1 MQEAQYERLIDRFLA
16 GEATER
22 ESQEL
27 EAWLQVS
34 SEHRQIFAE
43 AETLWQNT
51 TAPEPANVPKFEDFW
66 QTIEARLDEEKAP
79 ARARVIPLNRPTARQ
94 INPWVFDDKR
104 KLRWLAA
111 AVLIIMIGSAA
122 LYQNLINGNA
132 LQTYS
137 TQNAQRL
144 RVLLPDGS
152 QVELNAASEIKF
164 PKSFADSIRLVMFS
178 GQGYFEV
185 TPDRRPFIV
194 QTENAQVRVLG
205 TKFDLKSRRRKTQLV
220 VKEGIVALRSA
231 VAAAESNVMV
241 RANEMSLCFDNLPP
255 QKPERV
261 NAEYW
266 LGWLRNKFVFE
277 KMPLQEAVEELQR
290 FYDFEIRLADP
301 ELGKLTITGEFEQE
315 PLEDILPVICRALN
329 LKYRIDGKT
338 YFISG

>member
-1 MQEAQYERLIDRFLA
+1 MQEAQYERLINRFLA

-22 ESQEL
+22 ENQEL
-27 EAWLQVS
+27 EVWLQVS
-34 SEHRQIFAE
+34 PEHRQIFAE

-51 TAPEPANVPKFEDFW
+51 NAPEPAYVPKFEDFW
-66 QTIEARLDEEKAP
+66 QTIEARLDEEKVP

-94 INPWVFDDKR
+94 IKAWVFDDKR

-111 AVLIIMIGSAA
+111 AAVLILMIGSAA
-122 LYQNLINGNA
+122 FYQNLINGNT

-164 PKSFADSIRLVMFS
+164 PKSFADSIRVVVFS

-185 TPDRRPFIV
+185 NHERRPFIV
-194 QTENAQVRVLG
+194 QTENAQIRVLG

-220 VKEGIVALRSA
+220 VKEGLVALRSA
-231 VAAAESNVMV
+231 AAEGGVMV
-241 RANEMSLCFDNLPP
+241 RANEMSLCLDNLPP
-255 QKPERV
+255 QTPERV
-261 NAEYW
+261 NAAYW

-277 KMPLQEAVEELQR
+277 KMPLQEAVEELQH
-290 FYDFEIRLADP
+290 FYNFEIRLADP
-301 ELGKLTITGEFEQE
+301 ALGKLTITGEFEQE
-315 PLEDILPVICRALN
+315 PLEDIISVICRVLN